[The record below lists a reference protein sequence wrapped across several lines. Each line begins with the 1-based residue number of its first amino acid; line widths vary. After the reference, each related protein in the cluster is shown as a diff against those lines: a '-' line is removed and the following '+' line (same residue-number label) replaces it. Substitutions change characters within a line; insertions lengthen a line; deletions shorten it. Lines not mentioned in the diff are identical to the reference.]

1 MTHRPF
7 DPAAATLAALTIAGS
22 DSGGGAGLQADLRTF
37 FAHGLLGCTA
47 VTAVTVQNTV
57 GVRHTV
63 PMEAGLVVAQ
73 IEAVLDD
80 LPVRAAKTGMLATA
94 ANVRAVADA
103 WGAHDEIPLVIDPVL
118 VSTSG
123 AALVDPPAL
132 AAFKSELLPHAAVV
146 TPNLPEALALLGG
159 RTLGPVEET
168 LERLAALAPRAAV
181 VLKGGH
187 AADPD
192 AAVDHVR
199 LRGGRVL
206 SLKTARVDTR
216 ATHGTGC
223 TFAAAITARLALGR
237 TVEEAISGAKR
248 FVDGA
253 LRHARPVG
261 AGHGPVDHLWKL
273 RGER

>member
-1 MTHRPF
+1 MTHGPF
-7 DPAAATLAALTIAGS
+7 DPEAARLAALTIAGS

-57 GVRHTV
+57 GVRSVT
-63 PMEAGLVVAQ
+63 PMDAALVVAQ

-94 ANVRAVADA
+94 ANVRAVAA
-103 WGAHDEIPLVIDPVL
+103 LWERHDDVPLVIDPVL

-123 AALVDPPAL
+123 ARLVDDAAL
-132 AAFKSELLPHAAVV
+132 EAFKAELLPFAAVV
-146 TPNLPEALALLGG
+146 TPNIPEAAALLGVD
-159 RTLGPVEET
+159 TLGPVEET
-168 LERLAALAPRAAV
+168 LEGLAALAPRAAV

-187 AADPD
+187 AEDPD
-192 AAVDHVR
+192 VAVDHVR
-199 LRGGRVL
+199 FRGGDTLALSAPRV
-206 SLKTARVDTR
+206 STT

-237 TVEEAISGAKR
+237 TVDDAISGAKR
-248 FVDGA
+248 YLNGA
-253 LRHARPVG
+253 LRNATPIG
-261 AGHGPVDHLWKL
+261 AGHGPVDHLWFL
-273 RGER
+273 RRER